1 MISKVNTLLLKPIKT
16 AVYNIDKIDAIKNAP
31 DMKILMFWQ
40 VNELVRNIV
49 ICSNS
54 INFLKSAKLICV
66 WLHAI
71 NFTPIYGKTC
81 IVFVQKCQNK
91 TRTNDINIR
100 ISRHFR
106 FKKLC
111 FASMTTFVQS
121 IIVYNH
127 NEKYQRIQAC
137 ACNFPSCFTCTNIY
151 TSLIVLEEML

>member
-71 NFTPIYGKTC
+71 NATPI
-81 IVFVQKCQNK
+81 
-91 TRTNDINIR
+91 
-100 ISRHFR
+100 
-106 FKKLC
+106 
-111 FASMTTFVQS
+111 
-121 IIVYNH
+121 
-127 NEKYQRIQAC
+127 
-137 ACNFPSCFTCTNIY
+137 
-151 TSLIVLEEML
+151 